1 MTSDFSRRDFL
12 RWASL
17 GAGASTV
24 GGAFWLAGRSSKEGA
39 LVPRLG
45 STDTVLSR
53 RGSDTAAAPV
63 PATASGSIAANDDLG
78 RRALVVIELGGGND
92 GLSTLVPYGIGSYYD
107 LRPSTAVAAE
117 DLVAIDDEVGMRS
130 AFAPVLERGL
140 AVVQGVG
147 SFQPDGSHFEMM
159 HRWWTG
165 DPDGSG
171 SYQTGFLGRL
181 ADAIGDPGAPGVA
194 MSIGAGP
201 TPALVSA
208 KVATL
213 SLPSA
218 DSAGYLVGASTD
230 DVVRYS
236 FQRGLGAFGAG
247 GGEGAIGRIR
257 GTIGQTIEFAAQL
270 ASLGDDDAE
279 TEDAI
284 EYPGSTLGDGLKM
297 AARLLAADY
306 GTRIVHV
313 PMRSDFDTHEDHVS
327 RHASLM
333 DELAAAL
340 DAFHRDLDRLGI
352 SDRVLVMTTSEFG
365 RRAGDNGSGGL
376 DHGTASVALVT
387 GPVTPGRY
395 GQPPSLTELDENDN
409 LVATV
414 GFDSYYGSIAEGWF
428 GVPAGDLF
436 DTTPERLD
444 LFG

>member
-1 MTSDFSRRDFL
+1 
-12 RWASL
+12 
-17 GAGASTV
+17 
-24 GGAFWLAGRSSKEGA
+24 
-39 LVPRLG
+39 
-45 STDTVLSR
+45 
-53 RGSDTAAAPV
+53 
-63 PATASGSIAANDDLG
+63 
-78 RRALVVIELGGGND
+78 
-92 GLSTLVPYGIGSYYD
+92 
-107 LRPSTAVAAE
+107 
-117 DLVAIDDEVGMRS
+117 
-130 AFAPVLERGL
+130 
-140 AVVQGVG
+140 
-147 SFQPDGSHFEMM
+147 
-159 HRWWTG
+159 
-165 DPDGSG
+165 
-171 SYQTGFLGRL
+171 
-181 ADAIGDPGAPGVA
+181 
-194 MSIGAGP
+194 
-201 TPALVSA
+201 
-208 KVATL
+208 
-213 SLPSA
+213 
-218 DSAGYLVGASTD
+218 
-230 DVVRYS
+230 
-236 FQRGLGAFGAG
+236 
-247 GGEGAIGRIR
+247 
-257 GTIGQTIEFAAQL
+257 
-270 ASLGDDDAE
+270 
-279 TEDAI
+279 
-284 EYPGSTLGDGLKM
+284 M